1 MLCDTA
7 LALAFFQKPTS
18 LFIASF
24 PIRPPIMTRSLLL
37 PALLG
42 LLAFT
47 RLTAA
52 EHPTLALGS
61 SLPDFKLKGVDDRTY
76 TPADFDKA
84 EILVVVF
91 TSNHC
96 PTAQLYEERLKRLV
110 TDFEP
115 RNVAFVAI
123 NPNHP
128 ASVRLDEMAW
138 TDLDDTFESMKI
150 RAKHHIFNYPYL
162 DDGDKQETAQKFGA
176 IATPHVFI
184 FDRSRHLRFQG
195 RIDDSERPSLVK
207 EQTTREAIEA
217 LLAGK
222 EPRVTKTKVFGCSI
236 KWREKTDENQRWLAK
251 VAKEPVTLATVDEAG
266 LKDLR
271 ANQGTGKV
279 RLIALWSPTIQPSVA
294 QFDQL
299 VEHNLRFR
307 NREFEVVTVAAEK
320 AAEQDNVRAFL
331 QRHHASMKNYIASFA
346 EVREVA
352 KAFNPA
358 SNGTLPQVVVVN
370 PDGKVLYEQTGP
382 TDFLALRRALLPAL
396 DATAPWPANGK

>member
-1 MLCDTA
+1 M
-7 LALAFFQKPTS
+7 S
-18 LFIASF
+18 
-24 PIRPPIMTRSLLL
+24 RSLLL
-37 PALLG
+37 IAVFG

-52 EHPTLALGS
+52 DHPTLALGS
-61 SLPDFKLKGVDDRTY
+61 PLPDFKLKGVDDRTY

-138 TDLDDTFESMKI
+138 TDLDDTFESMKV

-162 DDGDKQETAQKFGA
+162 DDGEKQETAQKFGA
-176 IATPHVFI
+176 IATPHVFV
-184 FDRSRHLRFQG
+184 FDRSRHLRFEG

-207 EQTTREAIEA
+207 EQTTRDAIEA

-222 EPRVTKTKVFGCSI
+222 GPRVTKTKVFGCSI
-236 KWREKTDENQRWLAK
+236 KWREKTDENRRWLEK
-251 VAKEPVTLATVDEAG
+251 VAKEPVALSSVDEAA

-271 ANQGTGKV
+271 TNQSSGKV
-279 RLIALWSPTIQPSVA
+279 RLIALWSPANQPSVA

-307 NREFEVVTVAAEK
+307 NREFEVITVAAEK
-320 AAEQDNVRAFL
+320 SAEQDNVRAFL
-331 QRHHASMKNYIASFA
+331 QRHHASMKNLIASFA
-346 EVREVA
+346 DAREVA
-352 KAFNPA
+352 RSFNPA
-358 SNGTLPQVVVVN
+358 SNGTIPQVVLLS
-370 PDGKVLYEQTGP
+370 PERKVLYEQTGP
-382 TDFLALRRALLPAL
+382 TAFLALRRALLPAL
-396 DATAPWPANGK
+396 DATAPWLANGK